1 MKKNT
6 LILIVKRILSSMIV
20 LFLMLTFIFFLLR
33 ISPGDPSLKFISP
46 QLSPELVAKVRESF
60 DLNNSLLNQYKS
72 FLLNLIQGDL
82 GISYTYRIPV
92 TSVLNERLP
101 FTILFAVSS
110 FIIQI
115 TFAFLLALYS
125 VKRINKFSDKLLS
138 KLSLFAF
145 SIPSFVLGVFLI
157 FVFSE
162 LLNVF
167 PSSGLKSFD
176 HESFSFA
183 HKVFDYLK
191 HLTLPLIT
199 LSLAGI
205 AVLYKYLRES
215 LEETFNK
222 AFVLNLRSFGMSEKK
237 IIWKHIVP
245 NAIGPLISVAGVELG
260 LLFSGAL
267 ITEVIFGL
275 PGMGS
280 LTVSSILSR
289 DYPMVIGCTFTAGFF
304 IIISNLLAD
313 LIRAK
318 LDKRVFKEILN

>member
-6 LILIVKRILSSMIV
+6 LILIAKRILSSLIV

-33 ISPGDPSLKFISP
+33 ISPGDPSLKFVSP
-46 QLSPELVAKVRESF
+46 QLSPELALKVRESF
-60 DLNNSLLNQYKS
+60 GLNSSLLVQYKS
-72 FLLNLIQGDL
+72 FLLNLVQGDL

-92 TSVLNERLP
+92 TSVLKDYVP
-101 FTILFAVSS
+101 FTIVFAISS

-115 TFAFLLALYS
+115 TFAFLLALFS
-125 VKRINKFSDKLLS
+125 VKRINQFSDKLLS

-162 LLNVF
+162 LLNLF
-167 PSSGLKSFD
+167 PSSGLTSFD
-176 HESFSFA
+176 HESFSIINKF
-183 HKVFDYLK
+183 FDYLK
-191 HLTLPLIT
+191 HITLPLIT
-199 LSLAGI
+199 LSLAGV
-205 AVLYKYLRES
+205 AVFYKYLRES

-222 AFVLNLRSFGMSEKK
+222 PLVLNLRSLGMSEKK
-237 IIWKHIVP
+237 IIRKHVIP

-280 LTVSSILSR
+280 LTVNSILSR
-289 DYPMVIGCTFTAGFF
+289 DYPMVIGCTFVAGFL
-304 IIISNLLAD
+304 IILSNLAAD
-313 LIRAK
+313 LVRAK

>member
-176 HESFSFA
+176 HESFSFG

-191 HLTLPLIT
+191 HITLPLIT

-205 AVLYKYLRES
+205 AVFYKYLRES

-222 AFVLNLRSFGMSEKK
+222 GFVLNLRSFGMSEKK
-237 IIWKHIVP
+237 IIWKHIIP

-260 LLFSGAL
+260 
-267 ITEVIFGL
+267 
-275 PGMGS
+275 
-280 LTVSSILSR
+280 
-289 DYPMVIGCTFTAGFF
+289 
-304 IIISNLLAD
+304 III
-313 LIRAK
+313 
-318 LDKRVFKEILN
+318 

>member
-176 HESFSFA
+176 HESFSFG

-191 HLTLPLIT
+191 HITLPLIT

-205 AVLYKYLRES
+205 AVFYKYLRES

-222 AFVLNLRSFGMSEKK
+222 GFVLNLRSFGMSEKK
-237 IIWKHIVP
+237 IIWKHIIP

-280 LTVSSILSR
+280 LTVSSILAR

-318 LDKRVFKEILN
+318 LDKRVFKDILN